1 MAILAPSPTSL
12 VFNVRRYEP
21 EPVVPAKSTPH
32 EFKQL
37 SDVDDRER
45 HHVLVI
51 MFYRYDQSLVG
62 KDPVKVIREAL
73 AQTLAFYY
81 PYAGRLREVPEA
93 KFMVECTGE
102 DVTFTEADD
111 NVTYNK

>member
-1 MAILAPSPTSL
+1 MAIMAPSPTSL
-12 VFNVRRYEP
+12 VFNVQRCEP
-21 EPVVPAKSTPH
+21 EVVVPAKFTPH

-45 HHVLVI
+45 HHVPVI

-73 AQTLAFYY
+73 AHCLATHVQEGLGKVLM
-81 PYAGRLREVPEA
+81 PSSW
-93 KFMVECTGE
+93 
-102 DVTFTEADD
+102 
-111 NVTYNK
+111 

>member
-1 MAILAPSPTSL
+1 MAPSPTSL
-12 VFNVRRYEP
+12 VFNVQRCEP
-21 EPVVPAKSTPH
+21 EVVVPAKFTPH

-45 HHVLVI
+45 HHVPVI
-51 MFYRYDQSLVG
+51 MFYRYDQSLEG

-102 DVTFTEADD
+102 GATFTEADA

>member
-1 MAILAPSPTSL
+1 MAIMAPSPTSL
-12 VFNVRRYEP
+12 VFNVRRCEP
-21 EPVVPAKSTPH
+21 ELVVPAKSTPH

-37 SDVDDRER
+37 SDVDDQER

-62 KDPVKVIREAL
+62 KDPVKVIRV

-81 PYAGRLREVPEA
+81 PYAGRLREGPESPELL
-93 KFMVECTGE
+93 MPSSW
-102 DVTFTEADD
+102 
-111 NVTYNK
+111 